1 MKCQKCGAELVSG
14 HLYCDICGA
23 EFQIVP
29 NFEPEI
35 ENSIAESLSDI
46 SETVENT
53 ISVKVTKFT
62 SKVKTLK
69 VPSFS
74 LIFVFVFV
82 ISMFLF
88 LGYSKYTNSITYQNK
103 QAIEAINKK
112 DFYQA
117 AQIYE
122 KIRKNNSDDASWY
135 IKEAEIQLLMQ
146 QHDKAYNLA
155 KSALS
160 LEKNTDQAYYFLM
173 KYYGFRR
180 IYSRKKK
187 TV

>member
-1 MKCQKCGAELVSG
+1 MKCQKCGAELVPG

-46 SETVENT
+46 RETMEDT
-53 ISVKVTKFT
+53 ISVKVTKLT

-82 ISMFLF
+82 ISLILF
-88 LGYSKYTNSITYQNK
+88 LGYTKYTNSITYQNN
-103 QAIEAINKK
+103 QAIKAIKK
-112 DFYQA
+112 QDY
-117 AQIYE
+117 
-122 KIRKNNSDDASWY
+122 
-135 IKEAEIQLLMQ
+135 
-146 QHDKAYNLA
+146 
-155 KSALS
+155 
-160 LEKNTDQAYYFLM
+160 
-173 KYYGFRR
+173 
-180 IYSRKKK
+180 
-187 TV
+187 

>member
-1 MKCQKCGAELVSG
+1 MKCQKCGAELVPG

-53 ISVKVTKFT
+53 ISVKVTKLT

-82 ISMFLF
+82 ISLILF
-88 LGYSKYTNSITYQNK
+88 LGYTKYTNSITYQNN
-103 QAIEAINKK
+103 QAINIVHQMEVPV
-112 DFYQA
+112 FHLQ
-117 AQIYE
+117 
-122 KIRKNNSDDASWY
+122 KISDNY
-135 IKEAEIQLLMQ
+135 LRNILFLLVE
-146 QHDKAYNLA
+146 HT
-155 KSALS
+155 KSCH
-160 LEKNTDQAYYFLM
+160 
-173 KYYGFRR
+173 
-180 IYSRKKK
+180 
-187 TV
+187 